1 MSLMSLFNWFVSIR
15 KKRKTRVDGTR
26 RPISQNSH
34 RAGSN
39 TAHGVCNEPLKT
51 FPCSSKEKLL
61 ALSST
66 EMLHYKL
73 FQCIFFCFIA
83 LNSTQDAY
91 VFYFN

>member
-66 EMLHYKL
+66 EMLHYK
-73 FQCIFFCFIA
+73 FFNAFFSVS
-83 LNSTQDAY
+83 LP
-91 VFYFN
+91 

>member
-1 MSLMSLFNWFVSIR
+1 MSPMSLFNWFVSIR

-39 TAHGVCNEPLKT
+39 TARGVCNEPLKT
-51 FPCSSKEKLL
+51 FPWPSKEKVL
-61 ALSST
+61 AHSST

-73 FQCIFFCFIA
+73 FQCIVFCFTA
-83 LNSTQDAY
+83 LNPTQAAY